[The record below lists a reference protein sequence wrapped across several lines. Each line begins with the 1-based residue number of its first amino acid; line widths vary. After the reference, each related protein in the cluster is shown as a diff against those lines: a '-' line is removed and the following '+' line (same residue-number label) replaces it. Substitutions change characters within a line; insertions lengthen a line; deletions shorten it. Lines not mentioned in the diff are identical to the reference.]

1 MTAPRAAPL
10 AAIVGLLWLI
20 GFAPVLFAG
29 RTFAGPAH
37 AGETLVWHQQ
47 VADAIAGGH
56 LAEWDDTSGLG
67 QPLAGAPRRAALY
80 PPVWLEALAPMP
92 WAADA
97 VLVLHLLLIAIG
109 VALWSR
115 RLGADPVSAA
125 AAGGAAATS
134 GFATS
139 LLAGGGAL
147 MAAAWLPLVGWA
159 AARLDGERRLAAAAT
174 VAAASGAMLLAGPSG
189 VALAA
194 PLVALVALVASRAGG
209 RAFAALAAALAG
221 AVVLGAAALL
231 AAAVVRGEVDAGG
244 GAGGGVLHAVD
255 LGLLACA
262 AVAAPRALPLA
273 IAAGLLIAGGIAL
286 PVARE
291 AALAGGMAIG
301 WPLVG
306 VGLSRLFGWLLA
318 SGERWRA
325 AAAALLAVAVLGPP
339 AVRVWR
345 SLAPR
350 GEIARAPAL
359 VASIAGEREV
369 PARIA
374 WPDRAARPYR
384 DAPPRTAARFGFAY
398 LPGDGDPELARLW
411 RASSGAGERLLDL
424 FGVEYVLVPE
434 SVVVPAALA
443 VVGATADG
451 DWVLARNAQRRPRA
465 FVAPRWS
472 WHRDAAALT
481 ADLFPAAP
489 DQRSHAPLAEVRLI
503 GAGAASR
510 APPREPAPPCDVRS
524 PRPEEV
530 ELTCLAPAGGHAV
543 LLDRFAAGWS
553 AEVDG
558 RPVDIER
565 ADLLVRAVPV
575 ARGRHLI
582 YFRYRI
588 PGLRLGLAVSALAWL
603 ALALVAVVSRRNR
616 PGPR

>member
-1 MTAPRAAPL
+1 M
-10 AAIVGLLWLI
+10 VGLLWLI
-20 GFAPVLFAG
+20 GFAPVLVGG
-29 RTFAGPAH
+29 RTFAGPVH
-37 AGETLVWHQQ
+37 AGDTLVWHQQ

-97 VLVLHLLLIAIG
+97 DLVLHLLLIAIG

-139 LLAGGGAL
+139 LVAGGGAV

-159 AARLDGERRLAAAAT
+159 ASRLDGERRLAPAAT
-174 VAAASGAMLLAGPSG
+174 VAAAGGAMLLAGPSG
-189 VALAA
+189 AALAA

-209 RAFAALAAALAG
+209 RAFAALTAALAG
-221 AVVLGAAALL
+221 AVVLGAAALVA
-231 AAAVVRGEVDAGG
+231 AAAVGGEVDAGG
-244 GAGGGVLHAVD
+244 GAAGGLHAVD

-273 IAAGLLIAGGIAL
+273 IAAGLLLASGIAV

-306 VGLSRLFGWLLA
+306 VGLSRLFGYLVA

-350 GEIARAPAL
+350 GELSRAPAL
-359 VASIAGEREV
+359 VASIAGDREV

-374 WPDRAARPYR
+374 WPDRAAHPYR

-398 LPGDGDPELARLW
+398 LPGDGDAELVRLW

-434 SVVVPAALA
+434 SVVVPAALE
-443 VVGATADG
+443 VVGATAG
-451 DWVLARNAQRRPRA
+451 RDWVLARNAQRRPRA
-465 FVAPRWS
+465 FVAPRWT

-510 APPREPAPPCDVRS
+510 APPREPAPPCEVRS

-558 RPVDIER
+558 EPVDIER

-575 ARGRHLI
+575 ARGRHVI
-582 YFRYRI
+582 RFRYRI
-588 PGLRLGLAVSALAWL
+588 PGLRLGLAVSAAGWL
-603 ALALVAVVSRRNR
+603 ALAAASIAGAVRRRR
-616 PGPR
+616 PA